1 MNLNDVNFLE
11 KLARFVPYILTLLGF
26 VIAIFNQRIVDL
38 RKDEK
43 IEEKSARFA
52 RYFFISLGLVI
63 AMSGQF
69 VKTKIDSRIV
79 DLRKDEKIEE
89 KNTRPLMD
97 VSLEKSVQTGKIL
110 LLINASNET
119 PFKANWDI
127 VTENNRIVSGILL
140 EKPEIFPNEKKK
152 EFLYEVTIND
162 GKVVNNYIELRFNFE
177 SIFSSELSNPEH
189 LRGNIIKKYKY
200 VRGNI
205 FPLEE
210 AVNNQS
216 Q

>member
-1 MNLNDVNFLE
+1 MIDLNDANFLE

-52 RYFFISLGLVI
+52 RYFFISLGLMI

-69 VKTKIDSRIV
+69 VKTRIDSRIV

-97 VSLEKSVQTGKIL
+97 VSLGKSVQPGKIS

-119 PFKANWDI
+119 PFKANWLI
-127 VTENNRIVSGILL
+127 VTENNRVVSGIFF
-140 EKPEIFPNEKKK
+140 EKLKLFPSEKKRNSCTK
-152 EFLYEVTIND
+152 
-162 GKVVNNYIELRFNFE
+162 
-177 SIFSSELSNPEH
+177 
-189 LRGNIIKKYKY
+189 
-200 VRGNI
+200 
-205 FPLEE
+205 
-210 AVNNQS
+210 
-216 Q
+216 

>member
-1 MNLNDVNFLE
+1 MINLNDENFLE

-38 RKDEK
+38 HKDEK

-69 VKTKIDSRIV
+69 VKTRIDSRIV

-89 KNTRPLMD
+89 ENTRPLMD
-97 VSLEKSVQTGKIL
+97 VSLGKSVQTGKIL

-119 PFKANWDI
+119 PFKASWHI
-127 VTENNRIVSGILL
+127 VTENNRTVSGIFF
-140 EKPEIFPNEKKK
+140 EKLKLFPSEKKRNSCTK
-152 EFLYEVTIND
+152 
-162 GKVVNNYIELRFNFE
+162 
-177 SIFSSELSNPEH
+177 
-189 LRGNIIKKYKY
+189 
-200 VRGNI
+200 
-205 FPLEE
+205 
-210 AVNNQS
+210 
-216 Q
+216 